1 MQGRKLFATKS
12 VLLSTHSI
20 VRPKAHPLNTLVR
33 RGDASIRG
41 AGNSKD
47 VGALLILKP
56 AWQFIYISVE
66 EMEAVAAF
74 IRRKG
79 RVAITELA
87 AKSDELIDLAPKDV
101 EPADAAGLD
110 VFAAGPTL
118 VEAAA

>member
-1 MQGRKLFATKS
+1 MPT
-12 VLLSTHSI
+12 
-20 VRPKAHPLNTLVR
+20 
-33 RGDASIRG
+33 
-41 AGNSKD
+41 
-47 VGALLILKP
+47 
-56 AWQFIYISVE
+56 WQFIYISVE

-101 EPADAAGLD
+101 ELADAAGLD

>member
-1 MQGRKLFATKS
+1 M
-12 VLLSTHSI
+12 
-20 VRPKAHPLNTLVR
+20 
-33 RGDASIRG
+33 
-41 AGNSKD
+41 
-47 VGALLILKP
+47 P

-101 EPADAAGLD
+101 ELADAAGLD
-110 VFAAGPTL
+110 VFAAGPAL